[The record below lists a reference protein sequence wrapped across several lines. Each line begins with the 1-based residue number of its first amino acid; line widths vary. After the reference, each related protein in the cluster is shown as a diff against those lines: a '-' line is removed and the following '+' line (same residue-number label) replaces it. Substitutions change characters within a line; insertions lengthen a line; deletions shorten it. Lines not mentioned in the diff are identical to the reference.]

1 MRVAILSSLAAAL
14 LLSGCVV
21 PTGPVEVT
29 RFNRVAEGAQYGS
42 GSYSVRL
49 ADQAALTGEG
59 NAGSGGELAA
69 SPYLA
74 AVSREMQRAGYS
86 EASGGSDVVAEV
98 SVTVRDLGK
107 RQSRGPVSVGVGG
120 STGGYRSGVGVGVGL
135 DLTSLLN
142 RPKARILT
150 EISVRI
156 LKPGEENTVI
166 WEGRA
171 AQEASAGS
179 PAAQPGIAASKLAEA
194 LFQGFPGESG
204 ETITVP

>member
-59 NAGSGGELAA
+59 GGELAA

-86 EASGGSDVVAEV
+86 EASSDSDVVAEV

-142 RPKARILT
+142 RPKARMLT

-156 LKPGEENTVI
+156 LKPGEENIVI

>member
-49 ADQAALTGEG
+49 ADQAALTDEG

-107 RQSRGPVSVGVGG
+107 SNHAGRLMSALADR
-120 STGGYRSGVGVGVGL
+120 
-135 DLTSLLN
+135 
-142 RPKARILT
+142 
-150 EISVRI
+150 
-156 LKPGEENTVI
+156 
-166 WEGRA
+166 RA
-171 AQEASAGS
+171 AIARAWVSASGLIS
-179 PAAQPGIAASKLAEA
+179 PVYSI
-194 LFQGFPGESG
+194 
-204 ETITVP
+204 VPKRGY